1 MASERQIEA
10 NRRNARLSTGPRS
23 ASGKRR
29 SSKNAFRHGLSRP
42 LFGAEFTRELETLA
56 RQIVGETTGELAMEL
71 ARAAA
76 AAELDLA
83 RIRQVKIGLI
93 ERLAAFGVLDAQ
105 EILGS
110 PANQVARIK
119 RTRLDATVEM
129 ECPVDRLPS
138 MPAGKL
144 ERTVE
149 ALRRALPELARLVRY
164 ETRAAAR
171 RDRATRALMT
181 RSEESLVHA
190 VPPSESSPHS
200 VT

>member
-10 NRRNARLSTGPRS
+10 NRRNARSSTGPRS
-23 ASGKRR
+23 ASGKKR
-29 SSKNAFRHGLSRP
+29 SSKNALRHGLSRP

-83 RIRQVKIGLI
+83 RIRQVNIGLI
-93 ERLAAFGVLDAQ
+93 ERLAASGVLDAH

-110 PANQVARIK
+110 PANQVARVT

-129 ECPVDRLPS
+129 ECLVDRLPA
-138 MPAGKL
+138 MPAGKR

-149 ALRRALPELARLVRY
+149 AVRRALPELARLVRY
-164 ETRAAAR
+164 ETQAAAR
-171 RDRATRALMT
+171 RDRATRALHDA
-181 RSEESLVHA
+181 RAKSLSRPVA
-190 VPPSESSPHS
+190 VSPSE
-200 VT
+200 

>member
-1 MASERQIEA
+1 EA
-10 NRRNARLSTGPRS
+10 NRRNARSSTGPRFT
-23 ASGKRR
+23 SGRKR
-29 SSKNAFRHGLSRP
+29 SSKNALRHGLSRP

-56 RQIVGETTGELAMEL
+56 RQIVGERIGEPHVMEL

-76 AAELDLA
+76 EAELDLA

-93 ERLAAFGVLDAQ
+93 ERPAACGVLNAQ

-110 PANQVARIK
+110 AANQVGRIM

-129 ECPVDRLPS
+129 ECLVDRLPA

-149 ALRRALPELARLVRY
+149 AVRRALPELARLVRY
-164 ETRAAAR
+164 ETQAAAR
-171 RDRATRALMT
+171 RDRATRALHDA
-181 RSEESLVHA
+181 RA
-190 VPPSESSPHS
+190 K
-200 VT
+200 